1 MHRDSLLQL
10 ALDSCAKNFIAL
22 CKMVLPCTTLY
33 KMIPPQKKEKKRKSI
48 TLQTN
53 TNAHSHS
60 KFLNFMT
67 SSKGLKLSKIVD
79 FKLVKHCSSQITTP
93 GSCSTIRPWGL
104 NGQKLVSVRFIHI
117 PLLVLDS
124 REFHP

>member
-1 MHRDSLLQL
+1 
-10 ALDSCAKNFIAL
+10 
-22 CKMVLPCTTLY
+22 
-33 KMIPPQKKEKKRKSI
+33 MIPPQKKEKKKKSI

-93 GSCSTIRPWGL
+93 EVPW
-104 NGQKLVSVRFIHI
+104 
-117 PLLVLDS
+117 VL
-124 REFHP
+124 

>member
-60 KFLNFMT
+60 KFYD
-67 SSKGLKLSKIVD
+67 KLERVEA
-79 FKLVKHCSSQITTP
+79 FK
-93 GSCSTIRPWGL
+93 
-104 NGQKLVSVRFIHI
+104 
-117 PLLVLDS
+117 DS
-124 REFHP
+124 